1 VIKVLIA
8 DDDLISQKL
17 LQHILTAAQ
26 YEVTVTG
33 NGQQAWEIL
42 HRQQDIYLAILD
54 WMMPGMDGVE
64 VCRRLRQEHRA
75 GLVYI
80 ILLTAKEGTKNIIE
94 ALQAGA
100 NDYITKPFVKEE
112 LLAKLKVG
120 QRTIML
126 QTQITQI
133 QKLDS
138 IGQLASGIAHEIN
151 TPIQYIGDNAQ
162 FLQGVFADLNRILE
176 KYSQLL
182 DANRIQ
188 TISPELIAQ
197 IDALLEKTDIHYLSE
212 EIPKALG
219 QSIEGINHISRIVN
233 AMRDFANPGLTDK
246 KCIDINQ
253 AIASTI
259 TVSSNK
265 WKYIADM
272 VTEFD
277 PALPLIFCLPA
288 EFNQVILNLILNAAD
303 AIAAMVGDAAKSKGT
318 ITIHTSHDDQG
329 IEIRISDTGCG
340 IPENIRDKV
349 FDPFFTTK
357 GVGQGTGQGLTT
369 SYATVKKHGGSIVF
383 ESETGKGTV
392 FIIRLPI
399 NSQGAKTKE
408 GG

>member
-1 VIKVLIA
+1 LSKVLIA
-8 DDDLISQKL
+8 DDDIISQKL
-17 LQHILTAAQ
+17 LQHILAAAK
-26 YEVTVTG
+26 YEVVVTG

-42 HRQQDIYLAILD
+42 HRQHDIYMAILD

-64 VCRRLRQEHRA
+64 VCRRLQQEHRA
-75 GLVYI
+75 GLVYV

-126 QTQITQI
+126 QTQLTQME
-133 QKLDS
+133 KLDS

-162 FLQGVFADLNRILE
+162 FLQSVFADLHRILE

-182 DANRIQ
+182 EANRTQ
-188 TISPELIAQ
+188 TVSPELIVQ
-197 IDALLEKTDIHYLSE
+197 IDALLEKTDIHYLAQ
-212 EIPKALG
+212 EIPQALG
-219 QSIEGINHISRIVN
+219 QSIEGINHISGIIN
-233 AMRDFANPGLTDK
+233 AMRDFASQGLGDK

-259 TVSSNK
+259 TVSCNK
-265 WKYIADM
+265 WKYVADM
-272 VTEFD
+272 VTDFD
-277 PALPLIFCLPA
+277 PALPLTLCLPA

-303 AIAAMVGDAAKSKGT
+303 AIADVVGDGAKGKGNISIRT
-318 ITIHTSHDDQG
+318 RHDDQG
-329 IEIRISDTGCG
+329 IEIRVSDTGSG
-340 IPENIRDKV
+340 IPENIRDRV

-357 GVGQGTGQGLTT
+357 EVGKGTGQGLTT
-369 SYATVKKHGGSIVF
+369 SYATVKKHGGSISF
-383 ESETGKGTV
+383 ETEMSKGTT

-399 NSQGAKTKE
+399 NSQEAKTKE